1 VSFGPIIPAT
11 PPKRGLSDQAARAGR
26 FKGAARHKRGFL
38 SAWYMPDNTAYP
50 LCLIFIFIM
59 LLFMTFWIP
68 PTALAGRVAVF
79 WQVLGKC
86 WASARQVLRK
96 C

>member
-1 VSFGPIIPAT
+1 MSAGPIIPAT
-11 PPKRGLSDQAARAGR
+11 APKRGLDDAAARGAR
-26 FKGAARHKRGFL
+26 LKGGARHKPEYL
-38 SAWYMPDNTAYP
+38 SAWYMPDIIAYP

-59 LLFMTFWIP
+59 LLFIALWIP

-86 WASARQVLRK
+86 
-96 C
+96 